1 MTYIVALTGGIGS
14 GKSTVSDL
22 FRQRGIEIIDAD
34 IIARQVVEP
43 GSDALFQLKA
53 HFGQQILRKGG
64 SLDRAKLRT
73 LIFSNQQNKV
83 WVESLMHPLIQ
94 QMTKQQLS
102 AVKGA
107 WCIWVVPLL
116 VENHLHK
123 YASRVLVVDVDPSVQ
138 LQRTMMRDN
147 ISLSDAQKI
156 LNAQATRQQRLAIA
170 DDIINNNGELAE
182 ITRQVDSLVRL
193 YHKIAQQSANKDSL

>member
-53 HFGQQILRKGG
+53 HFGRQILRKGG

-182 ITRQVDSLVRL
+182 ITQQVDSLVRL